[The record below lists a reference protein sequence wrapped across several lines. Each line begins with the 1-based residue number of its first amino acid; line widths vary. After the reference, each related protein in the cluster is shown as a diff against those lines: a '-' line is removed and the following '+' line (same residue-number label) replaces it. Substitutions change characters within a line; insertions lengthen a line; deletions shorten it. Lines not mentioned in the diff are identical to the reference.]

1 VVDQVEVI
9 QVNVVV
15 MVVLVV
21 ALEEMPFL
29 QELLVDVLHK
39 VHNQEILEHLVLEMQ
54 VVMGVKQETQ
64 MQVVVTLE
72 VVAVVVLAQQVLLE
86 IIQMVVDQVQPVQ
99 QVQVVQEKMLLL

>member
-1 VVDQVEVI
+1 DQVEVI

-54 VVMGVKQETQ
+54 VVVDVKQETQ

>member
-1 VVDQVEVI
+1 
-9 QVNVVV
+9 
-15 MVVLVV
+15 VVLVV
-21 ALEEMPFL
+21 AFQEMQFL
-29 QELLVDVLHK
+29 QDKLVDHLHK

-54 VVMGVKQETQ
+54 VVMDVKQETQ